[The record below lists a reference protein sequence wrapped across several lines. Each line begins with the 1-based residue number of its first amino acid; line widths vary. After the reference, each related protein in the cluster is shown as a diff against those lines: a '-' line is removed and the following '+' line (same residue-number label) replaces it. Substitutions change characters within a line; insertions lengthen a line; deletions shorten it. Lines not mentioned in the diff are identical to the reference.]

1 MKTLKQSLV
10 LVLLATSISVMGQNN
25 EETEK
30 PSIEVTGKAEMEV
43 MPDEIFISITLR
55 ERQEGREKIT
65 IQKQESDLK
74 EKLKG
79 IGVPLDDLM
88 LSDAHADYVK
98 INWKKKGVVAKAE
111 YMLKVG
117 DALTVGKVFGELDV
131 LKINDATIS
140 SVSHTQIIELK
151 KQIRISAIKAA
162 KDKADYLLAAIGE
175 ETGQALK
182 VNEQD
187 ASYSMDGS
195 NLNIRGARS
204 NSSYYY
210 IDGMKVKGSEPEQV
224 IQFKKIKL
232 QSAIYVKFEI
242 K

>member
-1 MKTLKQSLV
+1 
-10 LVLLATSISVMGQNN
+10 
-25 EETEK
+25 
-30 PSIEVTGKAEMEV
+30 
-43 MPDEIFISITLR
+43 
-55 ERQEGREKIT
+55 
-65 IQKQESDLK
+65 
-74 EKLKG
+74 
-79 IGVPLDDLM
+79 M